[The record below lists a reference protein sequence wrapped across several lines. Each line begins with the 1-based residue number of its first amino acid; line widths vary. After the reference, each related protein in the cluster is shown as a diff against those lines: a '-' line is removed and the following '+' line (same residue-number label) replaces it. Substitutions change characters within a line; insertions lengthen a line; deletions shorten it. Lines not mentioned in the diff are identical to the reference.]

1 MDGKCQERQK
11 LREMGTERKVSSFS
25 LRAQGRLLGVVLK
38 GKSGVAE

>member
-11 LREMGTERKVSSFS
+11 LKKWEQREKVSSFS

-38 GKSGVAE
+38 G